1 MDGLLRDVEV
11 SAFAGAACVVTGGLG
26 FIGSNTARALT
37 GAGAR
42 VTVIDAGVPQHGGD
56 PRHLEGA
63 AAPIEVVTADI
74 ADGEA
79 VARAIAGADFVFNIA
94 GQVSHL
100 ASMEDPLRDL
110 DLNARANLAFLET
123 VRRVNPGVVVVH
135 TSTRQ
140 VYGRPR
146 YLPVDEQHPTEPVD
160 VNGISKL
167 AAEQAHLIYARTYD
181 MKASVLRLTNV
192 FGPRQRLRGDDSGFL
207 PSFIRRALLDEPITL
222 YGDGSQSRDCLY
234 VDDVIAALCAA
245 ALCPDAPGEV
255 FNLGT
260 PDDLTLAEIARRL
273 VSRCGTGSV
282 VTVPWPPERARIDIG
297 NYRGDASKAKAVLG
311 WVPEVT
317 FDDGLAATIAYYRQ
331 HLAWY
336 V

>member
-1 MDGLLRDVEV
+1 MMDALLRDVEL
-11 SAFAGAACVVTGGLG
+11 SPFTGASCVVTGGLG
-26 FIGSNTARALT
+26 FIGSNMSRALAA
-37 GAGAR
+37 AGAA
-42 VTVIDAGVPQHGGD
+42 VTVVDAGVPQHGGD
-56 PRHLEGA
+56 PRHLVDA
-63 AAPIEVVTADI
+63 AGPIDVVTADI
-74 ADGEA
+74 ADDA
-79 VARAIAGADFVFNIA
+79 VARPVAGADFVFNIA

-123 VRRVNPGVVVVH
+123 IRRVNPGVAIVH

-146 YLPVDEQHPTEPVD
+146 YLPVDEAHPTEPVD

-167 AAEQAHLIYARTYD
+167 AAEQAHLIYARTYG
-181 MKASVLRLTNV
+181 MRASVLRLTNV

-234 VDDVIAALCAA
+234 VDDVIAALAAA

-255 FNLGT
+255 FNLGN
-260 PDDLTLAEIARRL
+260 PDDLSLAEIARRL

>member
-1 MDGLLRDVEV
+1 MDALLRDVEL
-11 SAFAGAACVVTGGLG
+11 SAFAGSTCLVTGGLG
-26 FIGSNTARALT
+26 FIGSNMARALAA
-37 GAGAR
+37 AGAC
-42 VTVIDAGVPQHGGD
+42 VVVVDAHVPQHGGD
-56 PRHLEGA
+56 PRHLLDA
-63 AAPIEVVTADI
+63 AAPIELVTADI
-74 ADGEA
+74 ADADA
-79 VARAIAGADFVFNIA
+79 VERPVAAADFVFNIA

-100 ASMEDPLRDL
+100 ASMHDPLRDL
-110 DLNARANLAFLET
+110 DLNARANLAFLEV

-146 YLPVDEQHPTEPVD
+146 YLPVDEAHPTEPVD

-167 AAEQAHLIYARTYD
+167 AAEQAHLIYARTYG
-181 MKASVLRLTNV
+181 MRASVLRLTNV
-192 FGPRQRLRGDDSGFL
+192 YGPRQRLRGDDSGFL
-207 PSFIRRALLDEPITL
+207 PSFIRRTLHDEPITL
-222 YGDGSQSRDCLY
+222 FGDGSQSRDCLY
-234 VDDVIAALCAA
+234 VDDVLAALAAA
-245 ALCPDAPGEV
+245 ALSPEAPGEV
-255 FNLGT
+255 FNLGN
-260 PDDLTLAEIARRL
+260 PDDLSLAEIARLL
-273 VSRCGTGSV
+273 VARCGTGSV

>member
-1 MDGLLRDVEV
+1 LLRDIELSV
-11 SAFAGAACVVTGGLG
+11 FAGAACVVTGGLG
-26 FIGSNTARALT
+26 FIGSNTARTLAA
-37 GAGAR
+37 AGAE
-42 VTVIDAGVPQHGGD
+42 VTVIDAVVPQHGGD
-56 PRHLEGA
+56 DRHLIDAARPIAVVRADIGDA
-63 AAPIEVVTADI
+63 AAVAPI
-74 ADGEA
+74 
-79 VARAIAGADFVFNIA
+79 VARADYVFNIA

-110 DLNARANLAFLET
+110 DLNARSNLAFLET
-123 VRRVNPGVVVVH
+123 VRQVNPGVAIVH

-146 YLPVDEQHPTEPVD
+146 YLPVDELHPTDPVD

-167 AAEQAHLIYARTYD
+167 AAEQAHLIYARTYG

-207 PSFIRRALLDEPITL
+207 PSFIRRALLDQPITL
-222 YGDGSQSRDCLY
+222 FGDGSQTRDCLY
-234 VDDVIAALCAA
+234 VDDVVAALAA
-245 ALCPDAPGEV
+245 AVTCPDAPGEV
-255 FNLGT
+255 FNLGN
-260 PDDLTLAEIARRL
+260 PDDLALAEIARRL
-273 VSRCGTGSV
+273 VARCGTGSV